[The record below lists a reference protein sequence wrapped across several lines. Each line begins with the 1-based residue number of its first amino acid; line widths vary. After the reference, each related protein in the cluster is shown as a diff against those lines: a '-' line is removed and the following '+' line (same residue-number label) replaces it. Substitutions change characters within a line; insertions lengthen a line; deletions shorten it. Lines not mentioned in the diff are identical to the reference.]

1 MKDKVLFCFYFLFI
15 FLLSFGSSL
24 KMLAISTS
32 LLLLALLVSP
42 LKKKI
47 DILRKAFYVCLLF
60 NLLVSFTYFLIGLLS
75 GQNRWEYLVMISLRS
90 FSIALATFIAFRLIN
105 IYKVFDFSK
114 SVSFLMII
122 VSSHIFTYLRLF
134 EEFKN
139 ALKSRTIGHIGSNVK
154 MVFISRLLEFFF
166 EKSIRTSEELYQAMK
181 SRGFYD

>member
-1 MKDKVLFCFYFLFI
+1 
-15 FLLSFGSSL
+15 
-24 KMLAISTS
+24 MLAMSAS
-32 LLLLALLVSP
+32 LLLLALLVLP
-42 LKKKI
+42 LEKKI

-60 NLLVSFTYFLIGLLS
+60 SLLVSFTYFLIGLLS

-114 SVSFLMII
+114 SASLLMII

-181 SRGFYD
+181 SRSFYD